1 MADGAAMRTSVQNP
15 AQNDS
20 GDPVRVM
27 HVVYTLRTG
36 GMEMGVVKLVN
47 GLDPA
52 RVRSS
57 ICSTTP
63 AGEIK
68 ALVNA
73 DVPVFEL
80 ARRAGNDMRIVGDL
94 YRLFRRERPHIV
106 HTHAWGTL
114 LEGLVAARAARVPV
128 VIHGEHGTLQLRRHQ
143 RWLQRLG
150 WSAASRVLSVSSVLA
165 GKMAEGTG
173 FPLRRI
179 TTIRN
184 GVNLGRFQPT
194 DPTAA
199 RALLGLPGQSRLI
212 GTVGRLV
219 PVKDQATLVDAVAE
233 LGRSGVAA
241 TLVIAG
247 DGPERAALETRAR
260 ERGVDLRLLGYRP
273 DVDQVLAALDVFVL
287 SSVSEGLSNTILE
300 AMASGTPVV
309 ATRVGGAEE
318 MIEDGVTGVLVPPS
332 DVPAMAGALR
342 RVLSSPD
349 AGAAMGAAAR
359 RRVEAEFTLAGMMNR
374 YDALYTQEAALR
386 GLPVAGE
393 SPAQPLRRSGVA

>member
-1 MADGAAMRTSVQNP
+1 MVDRAASRSNVHEW
-15 AQNDS
+15 AS
-20 GDPVRVM
+20 AGPVRVM

-68 ALVNA
+68 ALV
-73 DVPVFEL
+73 DPSVPVFEL
-80 ARRAGNDMRIVGDL
+80 TRRAGNDLRVIADL
-94 YRLFRRERPHIV
+94 YRLFRRERPHVV

-114 LEGLVAARAARVPV
+114 LEGLVAARAAGVPIV
-128 VIHGEHGTLQLRRHQ
+128 VHGEHGTLQLKTHQ
-143 RWLQRLG
+143 RWLQRVA
-150 WSAASRVLSVSSVLA
+150 WSSADRVLSVSSRLA
-165 GKMAEGTG
+165 ERMAAGTG
-173 FPLRRI
+173 FPLSRI

-184 GVNLGRFQPT
+184 GVHLDRFQPG
-194 DPTAA
+194 DRMAA
-199 RALLGLPGQSRLI
+199 RAALGVPGAAPVV

-233 LGRSGVAA
+233 LRRQGRAV

-247 DGPERAALETRAR
+247 DGPERAALQARALAKD
-260 ERGVDLRLLGYRP
+260 VPLTLLGYRP
-273 DVDQVLAALDVFVL
+273 DVEQVLTALDVFVL

-300 AMASGTPVV
+300 AMAAGRPVV

-318 MIEDGVTGVLVPPS
+318 MIDDGVTGVLVPPS
-332 DVPAMAGALR
+332 DAQALAAGLTT
-342 RVLSSPD
+342 VLASPD

-359 RRVEAEFTLAGMMNR
+359 RRVEAEFTLAGMMHR
-374 YDALYTQEAALR
+374 YDALYTEAAALK
-386 GLPVAGE
+386 GVPIPGQPPGQ
-393 SPAQPLRRSGVA
+393 PAHRSGVA

>member
-1 MADGAAMRTSVQNP
+1 MADAAVMRTPVQP
-15 AQNDS
+15 LAQ
-20 GDPVRVM
+20 GGPVRVM

-47 GLDPA
+47 GLDPS
-52 RVRSS
+52 RVQSS

-68 ALVNA
+68 ALVNPQ
-73 DVPVFEL
+73 VPVFEL
-80 ARRAGNDMRIVGDL
+80 ARRAGNDVKVVRDM

-128 VIHGEHGTLQLRRHQ
+128 VIHGEHGTLQLRPHQ

-150 WSAASRVLSVSSVLA
+150 WASADRVLSVSSRLA
-165 GKMAEGTG
+165 ERMAHETG
-173 FPLRRI
+173 FPPRRI

-184 GVNLGRFQPT
+184 GVSLGKFQPASR
-194 DPTAA
+194 DGA
-199 RALLGLPGQSRLI
+199 RRLLQLPEQRLVV

-219 PVKDQATLVDAVAE
+219 PVKDQASLVEAVAGLE
-233 LGRSGVAA
+233 RSGLGV
-241 TLVIAG
+241 TLAIAG
-247 DGPERAALETRAR
+247 DGPERAALEARAR
-260 ERGVDLRLLGYRP
+260 QLGVDLRLLGYRP
-273 DVDQVLAALDVFVL
+273 DVEQVLAALDVFVL

-300 AMASGTPVV
+300 AMASGRPVV

-318 MIEDGVTGVLVPPS
+318 MIEDGVTGVLVPAS
-332 DVPAMAGALR
+332 DPAALSAALR
-342 RVLSSPD
+342 RVLTSAD

-359 RRVEAEFTLAGMMNR
+359 ARVEAEFTLDGMMQR
-374 YDALYTQEAALR
+374 YDALYIGEAAQR
-386 GLPVAGE
+386 GVPMAGNTPV
-393 SPAQPLRRSGVA
+393 QPLHRSGVA

>member
-1 MADGAAMRTSVQNP
+1 MTDGAAMRTGENRW
-15 AQNDS
+15 ADD
-20 GDPVRVM
+20 GPVRVM

-47 GLDPA
+47 GLDPS

-80 ARRAGNDMRIVGDL
+80 RRRAGNDVKIVRDL
-94 YRLFRRERPHIV
+94 YRLFRRERPHVV

-128 VIHGEHGTLQLRRHQ
+128 VIHGEHGTLQLRAHQ
-143 RWLQRLG
+143 RWLQRVG
-150 WSAASRVLSVSSVLA
+150 WSAADRVLSVSSVLA
-165 GKMAEGTG
+165 GRMAETTG

-184 GVNLGRFQPT
+184 GVNLGRFQP
-194 DPTAA
+194 ASREGA
-199 RALLGLPGQSRLI
+199 RSMLNLPNDRPVV

-219 PVKDQATLVDAVAE
+219 PVKDQASLVDAVAE
-233 LGRSGVAA
+233 LGRLGVGA

-247 DGPERAALETRAR
+247 DGPEREALERRAR

-273 DVDQVLAALDVFVL
+273 DVEQVLAALDVFVL

-318 MIEDGVTGVLVPPS
+318 MIEDGVSGILVPPS
-332 DVPAMAGALR
+332 DAPAMAAALR
-342 RVLSSPD
+342 RVLTTAD
-349 AGAAMGAAAR
+349 GAAAMGAAAR
-359 RRVEAEFTLAGMMNR
+359 RRAEDEFTLAGMMKQ
-374 YDALYTQEAALR
+374 YDALYTQEAARR
-386 GLPVAGE
+386 GVTPAK
-393 SPAQPLRRSGVA
+393 PAAQPLHRSGVA